1 MHTLLF
7 IIYKQTVIVHMFKS
21 IYFNIKGIHR
31 KHKNI
36 QFIYFTFY
44 LINSKEKLQNLA
56 RRTINFKIKLQS
68 LTRRTIHFKIKFN
81 LYLTK

>member
-56 RRTINFKIKLQS
+56 RRTI
-68 LTRRTIHFKIKFN
+68 HFKIKFN
-81 LYLTK
+81 LYLTKQFWSKENF